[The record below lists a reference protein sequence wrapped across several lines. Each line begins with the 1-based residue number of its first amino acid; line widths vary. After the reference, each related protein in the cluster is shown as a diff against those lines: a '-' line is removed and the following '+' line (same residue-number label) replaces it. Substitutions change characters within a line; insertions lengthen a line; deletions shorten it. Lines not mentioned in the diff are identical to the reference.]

1 MDPSLLTT
9 PLLAAGLSPELLPKL
24 LLIAVLLPLLS
35 FFLILLFA
43 NSMGK
48 SSALLATGAI
58 GGAAVLSFV
67 SFLFIWLPNHWPQG
81 SHHAEAHAE
90 KGHAGEAHPTGAAAA
105 NEHDT
110 TGHVKSESHDAD
122 HHGHDAHHAEPPVHY
137 TGEYYVLAQF
147 GNLRIP
153 ISYYIDSLT
162 VCMFCMVTLI
172 ATCIHFYAMGYMH
185 DELHPVTD
193 HEVQLADGH
202 ELHRPGRFPRFFQA
216 LSLFCFSMLGL
227 VLSGNIFMVFV
238 FWELV
243 GICSYFLIGFYVER
257 KSASTAAN
265 KAFIVNRVGDF
276 GMIIGLM
283 ALWSSLGTFA
293 FGDIDYNKDQQVA
306 ADERGI
312 FSQVRTPE
320 NDFALETPF
329 AMAAAESPVEVN
341 RIIVEHENQPDGQAS
356 IQSEIAS
363 RNLGYWLL
371 FVAGV
376 GIFCGCIG
384 KSAQFPLHVWLPDAM
399 EGPTPVSALVHS
411 ATMVAAGVYLVGRFY
426 PVFSPEVLLVIAS
439 VGCITLLIGAT
450 IAITATDIKRV
461 LAYSTVSQLGY
472 MMLALGVGGW
482 AAGLMHLITHAF
494 FKSLLFMCSGSVI
507 HAVHTN
513 DMRKMGGLWYKMP
526 VTAITMLIGCL
537 AIAGVGLPFVIGF
550 SGYYSKDAILEQ
562 AYLFA
567 QQNQTA
573 YSAIFFVMAAG
584 GAAIT
589 AFYMFRMWYLTFV
602 GQPRHEHAY
611 EHAHESPPVMFLP
624 LVVLAVFAISVAWKF
639 SLIGYGLIAAAF
651 FVVRGAQK
659 GWFRHIRTVE
669 GHGDHGHDAHAHATH
684 GHDTHGHQAHGHG
697 THGAHPPVAHAH
709 AHQSGSPEIEQETG
723 GLGRAENQ
731 PAALHP
737 VHAHAG
743 PRPGDVAPIT
753 HAANTGLTWS
763 WVGAMLVCTILG
775 GLLIQ
780 GIIEG
785 GEWGLGGETLAS
797 RLTLVNLLE
806 QSRPAGTLANQ
817 DARWLAW
824 TWPNEHDSHA
834 PAIAVPVTLLA
845 TGTWLGGIGLATL
858 MYWFGRLNA
867 EDVRRQFAPLYRTLV
882 NKWYFDELY
891 NAIFVRPT
899 MVLSRMIA
907 LFDRGWIDWLIDN
920 LGRST
925 IWIARRWEFIA
936 DQGIVDG
943 TVNVLAA
950 WTYSLGHGMHRV
962 QTGRLRQYVLFIVV
976 GAVALF
982 ILISFVWT
990 PTFAA
995 KP

>member
-24 LLIAVLLPLLS
+24 LLVAVLLPLAS

-58 GGAAVLSFV
+58 GGAAVLSFI
-67 SFLFIWLPNHWPQG
+67 SFLFIWLPHHWPQG
-81 SHHAEAHAE
+81 SHHDEAHAE
-90 KGHAGEAHPTGAAAA
+90 ADDVAHGAAHA
-105 NEHDT
+105 ED
-110 TGHVKSESHDAD
+110 SHDAKA
-122 HHGHDAHHAEPPVHY
+122 HDAEHHAAATHHATPPVHY
-137 TGEYYVLAQF
+137 TGEYYLLAQF
-147 GNLRIP
+147 GSLRIP

-193 HEVQLADGH
+193 HEVRLADGR
-202 ELHRPGRFPRFFQA
+202 ELHRPGRFPRFFQF

-293 FGDIDYNKDQQVA
+293 FGDIDYNQDKQVA

-312 FSQVRTPE
+312 FSQLRSPE
-320 NDFALETPF
+320 NDYALVVPV
-329 AMAAAESPVEVN
+329 AMAAAESPEEVN
-341 RIIVEHENQPDGQAS
+341 RIIVEHEDQPDGEAS
-356 IQSEIAS
+356 IRSEIAS
-363 RNLGYWLL
+363 RQLGYWLL

-376 GIFCGCIG
+376 GIFCGCVG

-439 VGCITLLIGAT
+439 IGCITLLIGAT

-472 MMLALGVGGW
+472 MMLSLGVGGW

-513 DMRKMGGLWYKMP
+513 DMRKMGGLWHKMP

-537 AIAGVGLPFVIGF
+537 AIAGVGLPFVIGL

-567 QQNQTA
+567 QQNRSA
-573 YSAIFFVMAAG
+573 YSAIFFVMATG
-584 GAAIT
+584 GAALT

-602 GQPRHEHAY
+602 GKPRDEEAY

-624 LVVLAVFAISVAWKF
+624 LVLLAVFAVSVAWKF

-651 FVVRGAQK
+651 FVVRGVRK
-659 GWFRHIRTVE
+659 GWFKQLRAMA
-669 GHGDHGHDAHAHATH
+669 GHNAHGHDSHAHDARAAHA
-684 GHDTHGHQAHGHG
+684 GGE
-697 THGAHPPVAHAH
+697 
-709 AHQSGSPEIEQETG
+709 QSAAPEIEQETG
-723 GLGRAENQ
+723 GLGRPENQ

-737 VHAHAG
+737 AHAHAG
-743 PRPGDVAPIT
+743 PRPEDNAPLT
-753 HAANTGLTWS
+753 HDAHTGLTWR
-763 WVGAMLVCTILG
+763 WVGAMLACSIVG

-780 GIIEG
+780 AAIEG
-785 GEWGLGGETLAS
+785 SEWGLGGESLAS
-797 RLTLVNLLE
+797 RLNLVNLLE

-817 DARWLAW
+817 QAHWLAW

-834 PAIAVPVTLLA
+834 PSIAIPVTLLA

-858 MYWFGRLNA
+858 MYWFGWLSA
-867 EDVRRQFAPLYRTLV
+867 EDARRQFAPLYRVLV
-882 NKWYFDELY
+882 NKWYFDQLY
-891 NAIFVRPT
+891 SALFVRPT
-899 MVLSRMIA
+899 MVLSRMVA

-920 LGRST
+920 LGRAT
-925 IWIARRWEFIA
+925 VWIARRWELVA

-950 WTYSLGHGMHRV
+950 WTYSLGTGMHRL

-995 KP
+995 RP